1 MIAKQAFGIGKLCLL
16 SLYATPKEKEKN
28 VRKELE
34 NEVCIY
40 VCCLLPQKM
49 CLCER
54 IFNIKYIYYSSEKK
68 AIGLH
73 ASNSFEGNIISAISG
88 TAKGRFLYA
97 VGSRVGKY
105 K

>member
-1 MIAKQAFGIGKLCLL
+1 MFAL
-16 SLYATPKEKEKN
+16 SLCNSKRKKN

-68 AIGLH
+68 PLGYMPAIHLK
-73 ASNSFEGNIISAISG
+73 E
-88 TAKGRFLYA
+88 TLYQQSQVQQKA
-97 VGSRVGKY
+97 DFSMQLAAE
-105 K
+105 